1 MDEFRQNNRLRGALD
16 AALSGLN
23 GDPALAQRVLRCAE
37 EKPRA
42 AKKLSVGLVFALVAL
57 LAATGIAAAAA
68 LNLFEKF
75 GQNDRRFAEIAPQ
88 TAISAESSVAQTEKT
103 GTVAASITNAYYDG
117 ESLLI
122 GYSIQGFSSFEPFS
136 PTDEQLA
143 RMRPTD
149 AVPARLNESHLAEA
163 FEAAQQAATPWGM
176 ATYRVAV
183 SDHTYTDD
191 GLDLGPWTETED
203 ASDPDCLLAIRDFDA
218 LPETAKNRDSLSLH
232 AAVYQ
237 YAVFDYFDGHSM
249 YTTTER
255 TELFPLTATVNRIS
269 RDSALFTG
277 VDEASCE
284 NMLRC
289 FSAYEQRFSAG
300 QTILTCGQQQDMIGV
315 LLSGSAALLR
325 LHADGNRTVL
335 ESMDE
340 GSVFGEELAFTGFRD
355 GSALIECR
363 EDCRVIFMRYDQIT
377 KRCENACACH
387 SQVVTNLFQ
396 LLSKKSLHL
405 SRRIEVLAC
414 RSIREKLLCFFE
426 QLADEHGSR
435 TFPLPFS
442 LSMLAEYISADRSAM
457 MREMRKMREEDLIST
472 EGRSVTLL

>member
-163 FEAAQQAATPWGM
+163 FEAARQAGTPWGM
-176 ATYRVAV
+176 ATYYVAV

-269 RDSALFTG
+269 RDSALFMGFETVKG
-277 VDEASCE
+277 AKIGLSVQVSEIRLTAKMTAVDGTFPSIPDDSWFDLLLTDEDGEAFSPASFE
-284 NMLRC
+284 ILDRQTMC
-289 FSAYEQRFSAG
+289 FTFDGNGQMPTTLNASLLIVSPSG
-300 QTILTCGQQQDMIGV
+300 QTESIPIV
-315 LLSGSAALLR
+315 LDING
-325 LHADGNRTVL
+325 
-335 ESMDE
+335 
-340 GSVFGEELAFTGFRD
+340 
-355 GSALIECR
+355 
-363 EDCRVIFMRYDQIT
+363 
-377 KRCENACACH
+377 
-387 SQVVTNLFQ
+387 
-396 LLSKKSLHL
+396 
-405 SRRIEVLAC
+405 
-414 RSIREKLLCFFE
+414 
-426 QLADEHGSR
+426 
-435 TFPLPFS
+435 
-442 LSMLAEYISADRSAM
+442 
-457 MREMRKMREEDLIST
+457 
-472 EGRSVTLL
+472 

>member
-42 AKKLSVGLVFALVAL
+42 AKKLSVGLVFAIVAL

-122 GYSIQGFSSFEPFS
+122 GYSIQGVSSFEPFS

-163 FEAAQQAATPWGM
+163 FEAARQAGTPWGM
-176 ATYRVAV
+176 ATYRIAV

-191 GLDLGPWTETED
+191 DLDLGPWTETED

-269 RDSALFTG
+269 RDSALFMGFETVKG
-277 VDEASCE
+277 AKIGLSVQVSEIRLTAKMTAVDGTFPSIPDDSWFDLLLTDEDGEAFSPASFE
-284 NMLRC
+284 ILDRQTMC
-289 FSAYEQRFSAG
+289 FTFDGNGQMPTTLNASLLIVSPSG
-300 QTILTCGQQQDMIGV
+300 QTESIPIV
-315 LLSGSAALLR
+315 LDVNG
-325 LHADGNRTVL
+325 
-335 ESMDE
+335 
-340 GSVFGEELAFTGFRD
+340 
-355 GSALIECR
+355 
-363 EDCRVIFMRYDQIT
+363 
-377 KRCENACACH
+377 
-387 SQVVTNLFQ
+387 
-396 LLSKKSLHL
+396 
-405 SRRIEVLAC
+405 
-414 RSIREKLLCFFE
+414 
-426 QLADEHGSR
+426 
-435 TFPLPFS
+435 
-442 LSMLAEYISADRSAM
+442 
-457 MREMRKMREEDLIST
+457 
-472 EGRSVTLL
+472 

>member
-1 MDEFRQNNRLRGALD
+1 MGQKEAGDSVKNIRLGIFPNLEKPGVVAVLGWLIQYCREHGLTPLLPAACAARFQCEGFTPCSEEVSALD

-42 AKKLSVGLVFALVAL
+42 AKKLSVGLVFALIAL

-163 FEAAQQAATPWGM
+163 FEAARQAGTPWGM

-269 RDSALFTG
+269 RDSALFMGFETVKG
-277 VDEASCE
+277 AKIGLSVQVSEIRLTAKMTAVDGTFPSIPDDSWFDLSLTDEDGEAFSPASFE
-284 NMLRC
+284 ILDRQTMC
-289 FSAYEQRFSAG
+289 FTFDGNGQMPTTLNASLLIVSPSG
-300 QTILTCGQQQDMIGV
+300 QTESIPIV
-315 LLSGSAALLR
+315 LDVNG
-325 LHADGNRTVL
+325 
-335 ESMDE
+335 
-340 GSVFGEELAFTGFRD
+340 
-355 GSALIECR
+355 
-363 EDCRVIFMRYDQIT
+363 
-377 KRCENACACH
+377 
-387 SQVVTNLFQ
+387 
-396 LLSKKSLHL
+396 
-405 SRRIEVLAC
+405 
-414 RSIREKLLCFFE
+414 
-426 QLADEHGSR
+426 
-435 TFPLPFS
+435 
-442 LSMLAEYISADRSAM
+442 
-457 MREMRKMREEDLIST
+457 
-472 EGRSVTLL
+472 